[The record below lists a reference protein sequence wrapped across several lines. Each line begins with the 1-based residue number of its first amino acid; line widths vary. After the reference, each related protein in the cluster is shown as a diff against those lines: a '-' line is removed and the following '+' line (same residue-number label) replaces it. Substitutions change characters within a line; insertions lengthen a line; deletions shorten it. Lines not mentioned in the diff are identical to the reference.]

1 MIRVIRSDYAPA
13 LGDLRV
19 MGLGDVIVVEP
30 GATDRKDWARYQDAI
45 GGAVSRGAEVRQAA
59 LNSKAVAA

>member
-19 MGLGDVIVVEP
+19 MGLGDVIVIQP
-30 GATDRKDWARYQDAI
+30 GAAQRKDWSRYQDAI
-45 GGAVSRGAEVRQAA
+45 GGAVSRGAEVHQTAQDGG
-59 LNSKAVAA
+59 N